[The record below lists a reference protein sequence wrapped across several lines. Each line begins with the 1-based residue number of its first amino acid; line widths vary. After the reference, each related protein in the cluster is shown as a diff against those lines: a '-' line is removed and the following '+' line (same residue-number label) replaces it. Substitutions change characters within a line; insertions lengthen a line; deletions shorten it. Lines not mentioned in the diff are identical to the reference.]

1 VFRRV
6 EALGVDIVVN
16 IREPEAAVLGYDVFR
31 PEPHGCQPYLQ
42 DATRKYCFA
51 VPLMDE
57 FIRRQEPP
65 EGVRL
70 QTSLE

>member
-1 VFRRV
+1 MGASLIYKTR
-6 EALGVDIVVN
+6 
-16 IREPEAAVLGYDVFR
+16 
-31 PEPHGCQPYLQ
+31 HG
-42 DATRKYCFA
+42 KYYFA